1 MPSSR
6 HEFLVTTAWLGEHLG
21 DPNLAILDGSWHMPA
36 EKRDAAAE
44 FLAGHIPGARFFDID
59 KIADTSQGLP
69 HMLPPDQLFAATMG
83 SMGIGNDTHVVV
95 YDVKG
100 LFSAPR
106 VWWTLRA
113 LGVSRASV
121 LDGGLPKWRAEGRPL
136 EAGPP
141 RRGPAA
147 TFEPR
152 RNPRSVRAMGEVR
165 GILKSGA
172 EQIVDARP
180 AARFTGEQPEPRPGL
195 AQGHMPGARNVPF
208 TQLINADGTLRSE
221 AELRA
226 VFAASGVDPARPVVA
241 SCGSGVTA
249 SVVAFALAVLGNPA
263 AAVYDGSWAE
273 WGRDPGNPVVKGTA

>member
-1 MPSSR
+1 
-6 HEFLVTTAWLGEHLG
+6 
-21 DPNLAILDGSWHMPA
+21 
-36 EKRDAAAE
+36 
-44 FLAGHIPGARFFDID
+44 
-59 KIADTSQGLP
+59 
-69 HMLPPDQLFAATMG
+69 
-83 SMGIGNDTHVVV
+83 
-95 YDVKG
+95 
-100 LFSAPR
+100 
-106 VWWTLRA
+106 
-113 LGVSRASV
+113 
-121 LDGGLPKWRAEGRPL
+121 
-136 EAGPP
+136 
-141 RRGPAA
+141 
-147 TFEPR
+147 
-152 RNPRSVRAMGEVR
+152 MGEVR